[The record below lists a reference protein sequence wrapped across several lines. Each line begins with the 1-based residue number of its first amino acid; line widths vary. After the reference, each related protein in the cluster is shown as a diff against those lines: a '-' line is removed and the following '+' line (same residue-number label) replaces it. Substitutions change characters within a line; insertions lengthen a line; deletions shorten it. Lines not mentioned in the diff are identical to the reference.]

1 MRLFLSLTL
10 AATLAVAAA
19 CSESTVTVAGN
30 HGVSVSTRSGR
41 TASAPAGA
49 TPASLLDDT
58 LTNGNDT
65 LIITSS
71 EVVLREIEI
80 EREDGA
86 PCDGAGGLGDDGCE
100 EIEFGPILLDLP
112 LEPGAE
118 RFVTVELP
126 NGTYTEVEF
135 EVHKPD
141 DDDPADLEFL
151 QQHPD
156 FADISIRV
164 RGVFIQGM
172 NSTPFVYETDLN
184 VDQELEL
191 DPALVITTE
200 TSTNIT
206 IFVNLDVWFRQAN
219 GTLVDPATANDG
231 GPNENLVRDNIIDSF
246 RAFEDRDED
255 GDDRD

>member
-1 MRLFLSLTL
+1 MRFRLLPL
-10 AATLAVAAA
+10 AAALAVAAA
-19 CSESTVTVAGN
+19 CSEGTVTLAGN
-30 HGVSVSTRSGR
+30 QGVSVSTRSGR

-49 TPASLLDDT
+49 AASVLDDT
-58 LTNGNDT
+58 LTAGNDT
-65 LIITSS
+65 LIITSA

-80 EREDGA
+80 DR
-86 PCDGAGGLGDDGCE
+86 GDDGGCNDGGDACE

-126 NGTYTEVEF
+126 AGTYTEVEF

-141 DDDPADLEFL
+141 DDDPADIDFL

-164 RGVFIQGM
+164 QGVFIQGAT
-172 NSTPFVYETDLN
+172 STPFVYETDLN

-191 DPALVITTE
+191 SPPLVITAE
-200 TSTNIT
+200 TATNVT
-206 IFVNLDVWFRQAN
+206 IFVNLDVWFRGA
-219 GTLVDPATANDG
+219 GGALVDPASANDG

-255 GDDRD
+255 GDDED